1 MLDMWSSTPGFA
13 VTIRGNLGDQSKIHK
28 TKAHSATGREK
39 RGSREVGTVLVPAI
53 ARAVAILDALAD
65 HDGVPIS
72 LSDLARM
79 LRLPKSSTGNLC
91 ATLVETG
98 LVARHDGGF
107 VLGRK
112 LAELGGRYLSTVDEV
127 KEFYHL
133 CRSSPLLSR
142 ETVRASVLDGLDVL
156 YLARY
161 DGNRPLRL
169 TANIGDRF
177 PATCTATGKALLAS
191 LDPAVLRDRLSRVA
205 TLPVLTS
212 RSIASV
218 PELLVELDKVR
229 ERGWSEDDEET
240 TSGVTCLAIAVGQ
253 EGVSAR
259 FAVSVTILT
268 SRLGQDVRRE
278 DLLQEL
284 FALRKGLPSPPLAH

>member
-1 MLDMWSSTPGFA
+1 MPRTPRA
-13 VTIRGNLGDQSKIHK
+13 ESERG
-28 TKAHSATGREK
+28 
-39 RGSREVGTVLVPAI
+39 VLVPAV
-53 ARAVAILDALAD
+53 ARAAAILDVLAEQ
-65 HDGVPIS
+65 DGVPVS
-72 LSDLARM
+72 VSDLAR
-79 LRLPKSSTGNLC
+79 LLGLPKSSTANLC

-98 LVARHDGGF
+98 LVARRESGF

-112 LAELGGRYLSTVDEV
+112 LAELGGRYLSTVDEI

-177 PATCTATGKALLAS
+177 PATCTATGKALLAT
-191 LDPAVLRDRLSRVA
+191 LDPAVLRDRLSRV
-205 TLPVLTS
+205 TSLPVLTS

-218 PELLVELDKVR
+218 PELLAELDKVR
-229 ERGWSEDDEET
+229 EQGWAEDDEET

-253 EGVSAR
+253 EGVPAR
-259 FAVSVTILT
+259 FAVSATVLT
-268 SRLGQDVRRE
+268 SRLGLDLSRE
-278 DLLQEL
+278 DLLHEL
-284 FALRKGLPSPPLAH
+284 LALRKGLSSPLEPHPA